1 MCRERSDLDGR
12 CSAPRPA
19 PPRGEPPS
27 AQGRPRRRARRARV
41 CLAVARTRGLHPQG
55 LHDIES
61 AIPTRSI
68 GLCTMPQ
75 HPGKKPPELSIR
87 RGRPIRMP
95 SAGDPRVYLVGAG
108 PGDPELL
115 TVRAARLLEAA
126 DFVFYDALVPQAI
139 LNQVR
144 EGAEMVAVGHR
155 AGGAKPSV
163 EPAAKEM
170 ARQALAGNVVVRLK
184 GGDPFLFG
192 RGGEEAQAL
201 LDSGVAFEVVPG
213 VSSALAGPAAAGLP
227 PPPPRPAASGAPR
240 TRPGGGGG
248 GGGGGRGGPGQPPGR
263 PVGLWGGGAGGGV
276 GASGAEGGQ
285 AVARLADI
293 SQAARAAGIGPPA
306 ILVVGEVVALAQS
319 LGRQGIEQLGA
330 EVAAL

>member
-27 AQGRPRRRARRARV
+27 AQVRPRRRARRTRA
-41 CLAVARTRGLHPQG
+41 CLAVTRTRGLHPQG

-126 DFVFYDALVPQAI
+126 DFVFHDALVPQAI
-139 LNQVR
+139 LDQVR
-144 EGAEMVAVGHR
+144 DAAELVAVGHR
-155 AGGAKPSV
+155 AGGAKPEV
-163 EPAAKEM
+163 ESAAREM
-170 ARQALAGNVVVRLK
+170 ARRAREGGVVVRLK

-192 RGGEEAQAL
+192 RGGEEAQAIL
-201 LDSGVAFEVVPG
+201 EAGVAFEIVPG
-213 VSSALAGPAAAGLP
+213 VSSALAGPAVAGIPVTHRLLAASVTIVTGHEREGELEKVRWDALATASDTLGVLMGAGRLKQLSARLIAAGRP
-227 PPPPRPAASGAPR
+227 PATPAAVVMAAS
-240 TRPGGGGG
+240 RPEQ
-248 GGGGGRGGPGQPPGR
+248 R
-263 PVGLWGGGAGGGV
+263 
-276 GASGAEGGQ
+276 Q
-285 AVARLADI
+285 ALATLADI
-293 SQAARAAGIGPPA
+293 SQAA
-306 ILVVGEVVALAQS
+306 
-319 LGRQGIEQLGA
+319 
-330 EVAAL
+330 